1 MVFYFASPKYN
12 PLINKVLT
20 ETDQV
25 IAESIVGND
34 LFLKKTM
41 KDKLASIASIDII
54 IVDFTALA
62 DTDAEIMEAVE
73 SIRIMDY
80 KVRFIFVMPY
90 KAEGDPFLKECFYA
104 GIYDLIISDQYLE
117 ISEQLAVCVTDGMRY
132 KDALKYRD
140 AAIND
145 QPKEAAI
152 SRKTMIGITGAG
164 IRSGA
169 THNSIVLGNFLRAN
183 NQMTAVLEY
192 AQRPAL
198 QSVCEATGA
207 SFYNEGYFSLKGV
220 DYYPECDR
228 ERLTAVAGRLY
239 DYIIMDFGNY
249 ADADQILFNKC
260 DVIVNDELIDKI
272 QKGMDLQILND
283 GGDRA
288 YYSPKTDSV
297 HLPEKDT
304 FYNSYA
310 YNATALHELSHATGA
325 EKRLNRDI
333 RNVFGTEKY
342 AYEELVA
349 EISACF
355 MSEHIQIEQTEEH
368 VNNHKAYIQSWT
380 KALSEK
386 PEMLMK
392 AIRDAEKA
400 ANYLEYHAEILSK
413 EEYQETLTLHE
424 NEETPTPG
432 NTSEKMVEKT
442 ANPITREADLKANGY
457 KLTPALKKHMDRL
470 DQLTGRKNSVKD
482 IYKAYKTHD
491 FHGDPE
497 TEKTIKSIGK
507 IFQRQEMQIKAVIP
521 ER

>member
-1 MVFYFASPKYN
+1 MSM
-12 PLINKVLT
+12 
-20 ETDQV
+20 DQ
-25 IAESIVGND
+25 N
-34 LFLKKTM
+34 
-41 KDKLASIASIDII
+41 
-54 IVDFTALA
+54 
-62 DTDAEIMEAVE
+62 
-73 SIRIMDY
+73 
-80 KVRFIFVMPY
+80 VRDQI
-90 KAEGDPFLKECFYA
+90 
-104 GIYDLIISDQYLE
+104 DLI
-117 ISEQLAVCVTDGMRY
+117 G
-132 KDALKYRD
+132 
-140 AAIND
+140 N
-145 QPKEAAI
+145 PKLSAP
-152 SRKTMIGITGAG
+152 
-164 IRSGA
+164 
-169 THNSIVLGNFLRAN
+169 
-183 NQMTAVLEY
+183 QM
-192 AQRPAL
+192 
-198 QSVCEATGA
+198 
-207 SFYNEGYFSLKGV
+207 
-220 DYYPECDR
+220 
-228 ERLTAVAGRLY
+228 
-239 DYIIMDFGNY
+239 
-249 ADADQILFNKC
+249 DQILNG
-260 DVIVNDELIDKI
+260 I
-272 QKGMDLQILND
+272 ND
-283 GGDRA
+283 GLQPLLVA
-288 YYSPKTDSV
+288 QYANPKIPAWQMDIYRYGMLNGLGYDQIKVGCLQDWDS
-297 HLPEKDT
+297 
-304 FYNSYA
+304 SR
-310 YNATALHELSHATGA
+310 TALHELSHATGA

>member
-117 ISEQLAVCVTDGMRY
+117 ISEQLAVCVTEGMRY

-152 SRKTMIGITGAG
+152 SRKTMIGIAGAG

-192 AQRPAL
+192 AQRPAM

-260 DVIVNDELIDKI
+260 DVRIIISGSKPWELANLEEVFRSQEEEVLKKYHFCFLGTTNNRL
-272 QKGMDLQILND
+272 QKEIIKHMEPLENIYFLEYNEDPLACDHFPEGFEIL
-283 GGDRA
+283 
-288 YYSPKTDSV
+288 
-297 HLPEKDT
+297 
-304 FYNSYA
+304 
-310 YNATALHELSHATGA
+310 
-325 EKRLNRDI
+325 RD
-333 RNVFGTEKY
+333 
-342 AYEELVA
+342 
-349 EISACF
+349 
-355 MSEHIQIEQTEEH
+355 
-368 VNNHKAYIQSWT
+368 
-380 KALSEK
+380 
-386 PEMLMK
+386 
-392 AIRDAEKA
+392 
-400 ANYLEYHAEILSK
+400 YLEPVKK
-413 EEYQETLTLHE
+413 E
-424 NEETPTPG
+424 
-432 NTSEKMVEKT
+432 
-442 ANPITREADLKANGY
+442 
-457 KLTPALKKHMDRL
+457 KK
-470 DQLTGRKNSVKD
+470 K
-482 IYKAYKTHD
+482 
-491 FHGDPE
+491 
-497 TEKTIKSIGK
+497 KSFFGK
-507 IFQRQEMQIKAVIP
+507 KRG
-521 ER
+521 